1 MPTTLPDMLASPQKL
16 RFVHLSDIHFSGRN
30 SNIGFDPDRDVRNE
44 LLIDLRERCADL
56 GPATAILVSGDLAFA
71 GKRAEFDDAARWLD
85 DVCDAAGCPREAVHV
100 CPGNHDVDQD
110 VIKGNLAIQ
119 DGYEAVRRERE
130 MAMQDGAL
138 MRRLSQPA
146 SRDLFYA
153 PLRQYNE
160 FAARYECTFYANRD
174 TFAWDRDFTLN
185 DGSTLRVRGV
195 NSALMSGPGDQ
206 PGMLFLG
213 TRAWTMPRH
222 VGVEYLVMCHHPP
235 NWLLDERNARAGFDD
250 RARIQL
256 FGHEHEQRVDPG
268 RDGIKLFAGAVNPSR
283 DESGWRPGY
292 NLIEVHI
299 TNHAGRKMV
308 VDVHARE
315 WQRHPTQFRAL
326 EDRHHRTVFQVV
338 IDLPALPV
346 GWRPARA
353 AASETTM
360 TTTEAAEPEGP
371 RTAAPARPT
380 SMRVV
385 ANRFFRLP
393 LSRKNELVGHL
404 DLSEESDVDLPD
416 FERFKLAL
424 VRARDRGRF
433 PEVEAFLARW
443 ESV

>member
-1 MPTTLPDMLASPQKL
+1 MPTTPSEMPASPQKL

-30 SNIGFDPDRDVRNE
+30 PDIGFDPDQDIRNE
-44 LLIDLRERCADL
+44 LLIDLRERHAEL
-56 GPATAILVSGDLAFA
+56 GPATALLVSGDLAFA
-71 GKRAEFDDAARWLD
+71 GKRAEFEDAARWLD
-85 DVCDAAGCPREAVHV
+85 QVCDAAGCPREAVHV

-110 VIKGNLAIQ
+110 VIKGNIAIQ

-130 MAMQDGAL
+130 TAMQDGAL
-138 MRRLSQPA
+138 MRRLMQPA

-185 DGSTLRVRGV
+185 DGSTLRVRGL

-222 VGVEYLVMCHHPP
+222 AGVEYLVMCHHPP
-235 NWLLDERNARAGFDD
+235 NWLLDERDARAGFDD

-256 FGHEHEQRVDPG
+256 FGHEHEQRIDPG
-268 RDGIKLFAGAVNPSR
+268 RYRIKLFAGAVNPSR
-283 DESGWRPGY
+283 DERGWKPGY
-292 NLIEVHI
+292 NVIEVHV
-299 TNHAGRKMV
+299 AEGAERRMV

-315 WQRHPTQFRAL
+315 WQGQPAQFRAL
-326 EDRHHRTVFQVV
+326 EDRHHRPVFRVS
-338 IDLPALPV
+338 IDLRALPADWSPPS
-346 GWRPARA
+346 G

-360 TTTEAAEPEGP
+360 TSEPHLEGVSATPP
-371 RTAAPARPT
+371 RGTQTP
-380 SMRVV
+380 MRVV
-385 ANRFFRLP
+385 ANRFFRLS

-404 DLSEESDVDLPD
+404 NLSEESDVDLPD

-433 PEVEAFLARW
+433 PEVEAFLVRW
-443 ESV
+443 ENE